1 MIKDISRMLTYA
13 HNFLYLGRGVNYPVA
28 MEGALKLKEISYI
41 HAEGYPAAEMKH
53 GPIALVDQDMP
64 IVFLAT
70 HHQLYEKII
79 SNRQEVKSR
88 NGRILAV
95 VTEGD
100 QQVKEIADNV
110 LEVPR
115 TLNALVL
122 LLSVVPLQLLA
133 YYVAVDKGLDVDMP
147 RNLAKSVTVE

>member
-1 MIKDISRMLTYA
+1 
-13 HNFLYLGRGVNYPVA
+13 
-28 MEGALKLKEISYI
+28 
-41 HAEGYPAAEMKH
+41 
-53 GPIALVDQDMP
+53 MP

-79 SNRQEVKSR
+79 SNMQEVKSR

-110 LEVPR
+110 LEIPR
-115 TLNALVL
+115 TLNTLVP